1 MDDTSKPGEAGGSLT
16 PSTALLDRRLA
27 TSNAPAMPTPCEID
41 LLRQSKREI
50 ADRSRARA
58 AELAAAGAAP
68 AA

>member
-27 TSNAPAMPTPCEID
+27 ISNAPAMLTPCEID

-50 ADRSRARA
+50 AEYIRALRASRC
-58 AELAAAGAAP
+58 AP